1 MQACVSTKFFNND
14 NGKTL
19 FAKFEGIADGMAA
32 NFHTFCAVSGYFR
45 SSGWFKLREKLTQTQ
60 KIKILVGINIDDIF
74 KGAQRKGM
82 LFYGDDAEAK
92 RQYAAQFIEDVR
104 NAGYRK
110 EVEEGIIQLV
120 GHIVDGKVEM
130 RIHSSKNLHA
140 KFYLCLP
147 EKHNENSDGWVIMG
161 SSNLTDSGLGL
172 TQSPRY
178 ELNVAMKDYDDV
190 AYCKSEFERLWNEG
204 VPITADDIEASRKAT
219 HLGQNPTPF
228 EVFMRVLIDLFG
240 DQVEDDFS
248 LALPSGMS
256 DLKYQRDAVIQG
268 YQMLRRYDG
277 FFLADV
283 VGLGKT
289 VVATMIAK
297 RFIAENGARTRMLI
311 VYPPAVEDN
320 WKDTFAAFGVTK
332 RQARFVSNGSLHKV
346 LDPNDASYLSPE
358 EYDLVIVDE
367 SHGFRNTRTGSYEM
381 LQRICKTPRPAG
393 GHVPGSQKKVMLVTA
408 TALNNTPADLLSQ
421 IRLFQDDRSST
432 IDGVRD
438 IAGFFSP
445 LIRDYKAEMRK
456 AKETGKVDTKA
467 IDAIYAKIRRDV
479 LEKIIVRRTRQN
491 ILNDPEYAAD
501 IAAQGIVFPKI
512 LPPNEIL
519 YRMDASLASLF
530 KDTNRILSDGMHYA
544 RHRAIEIL
552 KPAYK
557 AKYPNAK
564 QVADILSSV
573 FRVFMVKRLE
583 SSFTAFRK
591 SLDMLRRTTAEML
604 KMFDE
609 DSVLIIPDFDVYGYL
624 EQGLTFED
632 IVTKAIELR
641 GLSASDIT
649 YPASAFDPKFR
660 ELLEADLAVAND
672 LSARWTKVKGD
683 PKLDRFCDL
692 LGGKLFDPAA
702 NPEGKLVVFSE
713 STDTLE
719 YLERELARRLG
730 RSDILFVDSRNRA
743 SLKSGI
749 TANFD
754 ANIPKAAQRNDINI
768 LLCSDTLA
776 EGVNLHRANIV
787 VNYDSPWNATRLM
800 QRIGRVNRI
809 GSSAGEIR
817 NYLFYPS
824 DEGNKII
831 GLYEYSLIKM
841 QGFHSALGEDSQI
854 YSREE
859 LLREFELYDA
869 NPHDDMDDLLRFM
882 RILQDLRKNHLADY
896 ERIKALPVK
905 CRTVRGGKTDETLVY
920 LANNVRAAFYAVR
933 DGSPRQLSSIELLK
947 RLEAKP
953 GEPALPWG
961 GAAQSANY
969 AAVGKV
975 LALFDDEE
983 TGDSG
988 GAGGSPA
995 EDSPPLSPSTKG
1007 ASKQTVAAGSF
1018 LRKCARWA
1026 GSGMLPADLGPK
1038 IKDLES
1044 LVAMGRFVHLERELS
1059 ALNSQYGKVKAI
1071 DETFAGRLADELD
1084 TLHATYHTSMLP
1096 KRTTRE
1102 KPMTLIVSETITRE

>member
-1 MQACVSTKFFNND
+1 M
-14 NGKTL
+14 
-19 FAKFEGIADGMAA
+19 
-32 NFHTFCAVSGYFR
+32 
-45 SSGWFKLREKLTQTQ
+45 
-60 KIKILVGINIDDIF
+60 
-74 KGAQRKGM
+74 
-82 LFYGDDAEAK
+82 
-92 RQYAAQFIEDVR
+92 
-104 NAGYRK
+104 
-110 EVEEGIIQLV
+110 
-120 GHIVDGKVEM
+120 
-130 RIHSSKNLHA
+130 
-140 KFYLCLP
+140 
-147 EKHNENSDGWVIMG
+147 
-161 SSNLTDSGLGL
+161 
-172 TQSPRY
+172 
-178 ELNVAMKDYDDV
+178 
-190 AYCKSEFERLWNEG
+190 
-204 VPITADDIEASRKAT
+204 
-219 HLGQNPTPF
+219 
-228 EVFMRVLIDLFG
+228 
-240 DQVEDDFS
+240 
-248 LALPSGMS
+248 
-256 DLKYQRDAVIQG
+256 
-268 YQMLRRYDG
+268 
-277 FFLADV
+277 
-283 VGLGKT
+283 
-289 VVATMIAK
+289 
-297 RFIAENGARTRMLI
+297 
-311 VYPPAVEDN
+311 
-320 WKDTFAAFGVTK
+320 
-332 RQARFVSNGSLHKV
+332 
-346 LDPNDASYLSPE
+346 
-358 EYDLVIVDE
+358 
-367 SHGFRNTRTGSYEM
+367 
-381 LQRICKTPRPAG
+381 
-393 GHVPGSQKKVMLVTA
+393 
-408 TALNNTPADLLSQ
+408 
-421 IRLFQDDRSST
+421 
-432 IDGVRD
+432 
-438 IAGFFSP
+438 
-445 LIRDYKAEMRK
+445 
-456 AKETGKVDTKA
+456 
-467 IDAIYAKIRRDV
+467 
-479 LEKIIVRRTRQN
+479 
-491 ILNDPEYAAD
+491 
-501 IAAQGIVFPKI
+501 FPKI

-530 KDTNRILSDGMHYA
+530 TDTNRILSDGMHYA
-544 RHRAIEIL
+544 RHRAIEFL
-552 KPAYK
+552 KPTYK

-573 FRVFMVKRLE
+573 FMVFMVKRLE

-609 DSVLIIPDFDVYGYL
+609 DSVLIIPDFDVFGYL
-624 EQGLTFED
+624 EQGLTFEE
-632 IVTKAIELR
+632 IVAKAVELR
-641 GLSASDIT
+641 DLSEDDIR
-649 YPASAFDPKFR
+649 YPASAFEPVFLDMLR
-660 ELLEADLAVAND
+660 ADLKAVED
-672 LSARWTKVKGD
+672 LSSRWVKVKSD
-683 PKLDRFCDL
+683 PKLDRFCKL
-692 LGGKLFDPAA
+692 LGGELFDPAA

-730 RSDILFVDSRNRA
+730 RTDILLVDSRNR
-743 SLKSGI
+743 SRLKSGI
-749 TANFD
+749 AANFD

-905 CRTVRGGKTDETLVY
+905 CRTVRGGETDETLVY

-933 DGSPRQLSSIELLK
+933 DGSLRQLSSIELLK

-975 LALFDDEE
+975 LELFDDEE
-983 TGDSG
+983 AGDSG
-988 GAGGSPA
+988 GAGGPPA
-995 EDSPPLSPSTKG
+995 EVPLSPSTKG

-1102 KPMTLIVSETITRE
+1102 EPMTLIVSETIIRE